1 MKSVSLEF
9 PPDVTERERQIIS
22 FVVNSHYTILC
33 HVHDVMPGATPEAR
47 QRVLDALVS
56 QVSTAFPGVMAHVVD
71 EKRD

>member
-33 HVHDVMPGATPEAR
+33 HVHDVLPGATPEAR
-47 QRVLDALVS
+47 QRVIDELVS
-56 QVSTAFPGVMAHVVD
+56 HVRTSFPGVVAEVV
-71 EKRD
+71 ERH